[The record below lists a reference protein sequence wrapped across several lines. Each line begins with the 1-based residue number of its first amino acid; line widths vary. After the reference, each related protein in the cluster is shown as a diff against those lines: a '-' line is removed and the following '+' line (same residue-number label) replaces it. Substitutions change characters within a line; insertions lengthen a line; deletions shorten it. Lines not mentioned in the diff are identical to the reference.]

1 MNKLRTFII
10 KVPEFMSGFLILAI
24 TLVVFFELLVRELFK
39 YSVFGITSEL
49 TRILIVWLSLVGA
62 AVGVKRGTHFV
73 FPIVAQRLG
82 SQAAL
87 YLSILSTFMIMAFA
101 FILIIP
107 GLKVTIISARESFI
121 SIPVSIAWENIA
133 FPVSGV
139 LILTY
144 SFLKMWEDFKILQRG
159 EGIQRKTH

>member
-1 MNKLRTFII
+1 
-10 KVPEFMSGFLILAI
+10 MSGFLILAI
-24 TLVVFFELLVRELFK
+24 SFVVFFELFVRELFN
-39 YSVFGITSEL
+39 YSVFGITGEL

-82 SQAAL
+82 SQMAH
-87 YLSILSTFMIMAFA
+87 YLSIFSSFMIMAVA

-107 GLKVTIISARESFI
+107 GLRVTIISTRESFV
-121 SIPVSIAWENIA
+121 SIPISIAWENLA

-139 LILTY
+139 LILAY
-144 SFLKMWEDFKILQRG
+144 SFLKIWDDFKILQTG
-159 EGIQRKTH
+159 EGIQRKSH